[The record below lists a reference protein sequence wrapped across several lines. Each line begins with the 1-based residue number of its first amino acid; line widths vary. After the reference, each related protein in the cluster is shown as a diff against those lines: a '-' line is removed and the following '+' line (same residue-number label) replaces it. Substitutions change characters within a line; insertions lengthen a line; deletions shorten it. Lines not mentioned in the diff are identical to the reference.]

1 MHKVVPGRPEGLRR
15 SEAEAGIL
23 CGLRPCRE
31 GGIKRLSGFERLWLF
46 LEHCASIALGLKG
59 LDVSGSELA
68 RRPRLYA
75 APGLNRLRNVLL
87 LACLRSYL

>member
-1 MHKVVPGRPEGLRR
+1 MHRILPRKPEGLRR

-23 CGLRPCRE
+23 CGFRPCRE

-46 LEHCASIALGLKG
+46 PEHCASIALGLKG

-68 RRPRLYA
+68 RRPRLHA

-87 LACLRSYL
+87 LARLHSYL